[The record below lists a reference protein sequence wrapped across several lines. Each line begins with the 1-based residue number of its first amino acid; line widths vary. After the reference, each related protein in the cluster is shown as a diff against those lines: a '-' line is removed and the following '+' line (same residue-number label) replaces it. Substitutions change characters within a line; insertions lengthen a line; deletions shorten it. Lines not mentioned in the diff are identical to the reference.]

1 MNTKYIFPVLI
12 RIDES
17 ISLSQEKYLKGRA
30 RYWNIDES
38 CVPEVMNY
46 INNGVYL
53 TSSDAIKLYEKLTY
67 GFGSVDEH
75 EIKITGDGYMYVSS
89 HDVNDED
96 LLDTIKDALLE
107 HESATYEQTY
117 ILEGYCIDDAG
128 SDVPK
133 AHQ

>member
-30 RYWNIDES
+30 RYWDINEE

-53 TSSDAIKLYEKLTY
+53 TSSDAIKLYERLTY

-117 ILEGYCIDDAG
+117 ILEGYCIDDTG